1 MNKSIT
7 QDDQND
13 NQISKSIRRFF
24 TRFHLSSVLKAANA
38 YKKKGTPASE
48 IFQYLFLLIFSNRSM
63 YMNLLIGKDTPDF
76 AKDTVYRFMKML
88 QINWIRF
95 TTILSSRIIKDAIV
109 PLDSEDRTNVLII
122 DDSMFERNRSKKV
135 ELLAK
140 VYDHAKHCYKFGF
153 RMLTL
158 GWSDGS
164 TFLPVNSILLSTE
177 NKKNRINEAKS
188 VDKRT
193 VGYKRRSLSLEK
205 GTHAMLEL
213 LKHAKKADIPA
224 NYVLFDSWFSSPS
237 SILSIKEIGYDVIG
251 MVKKTPKMF
260 FRYNGEDMSL
270 ISIYNKNKK
279 RRGRSRYLLSVLVDV
294 VKDEEII
301 PAKVIY
307 VRNRNKRNEYLCL
320 ISTDVELDEDEVIRI
335 YGKRWDIEVFFKV
348 CKSYLNLSK
357 ECRSMSYDA
366 MTAHTAVVF
375 TRYMML
381 SLESRESNDERSLG
395 ELFLYFSDEMSD
407 ITWIQAFQMLLHMF
421 RTLLADQID
430 VSDEKI
436 DELVDAFMDA
446 IPALLKSKLQA
457 A

>member
-1 MNKSIT
+1 
-7 QDDQND
+7 
-13 NQISKSIRRFF
+13 
-24 TRFHLSSVLKAANA
+24 
-38 YKKKGTPASE
+38 
-48 IFQYLFLLIFSNRSM
+48 
-63 YMNLLIGKDTPDF
+63 
-76 AKDTVYRFMKML
+76 
-88 QINWIRF
+88 
-95 TTILSSRIIKDAIV
+95 
-109 PLDSEDRTNVLII
+109 
-122 DDSMFERNRSKKV
+122 
-135 ELLAK
+135 
-140 VYDHAKHCYKFGF
+140 
-153 RMLTL
+153 
-158 GWSDGS
+158 
-164 TFLPVNSILLSTE
+164 
-177 NKKNRINEAKS
+177 
-188 VDKRT
+188 
-193 VGYKRRSLSLEK
+193 
-205 GTHAMLEL
+205 MLEL
-213 LKHAKKADIPA
+213 LRQAKVADIPA
-224 NYVLFDSWFSSPS
+224 KYVLFDSWFSSPS
-237 SILSIKEIGYDVIG
+237 SIHFVKEIGYDVIG

-381 SLESRESNDERSLG
+381 SLENRESNDERSLG

-407 ITWIQAFQMLLHMF
+407 ITWIQAFQMMLQMF
-421 RTLLADQID
+421 RTLLTDN
-430 VSDEKI
+430 VELPDEKI

-446 IPALLKSKLQA
+446 IPALLKSRLQTA
-457 A
+457 

>member
-7 QDDQND
+7 QD

-24 TRFHLSSVLKAANA
+24 TRFHLSSALKDANA
-38 YKKKGTPASE
+38 YKKKGTSATL

-63 YMNLLIGKDTPDF
+63 YMNLLIGKDVPDF
-76 AKDTVYRFMKML
+76 AKDTVYRFMKMI

-95 TTILSSRIIKDAIV
+95 TTILSNRIIKDAII
-109 PLDSEDRTNVLII
+109 PLDSDDRVNVLII
-122 DDSMFERNRSKKV
+122 DDSMYERNRSKKV

-140 VYDHAKHCYKFGF
+140 AYDHAKHCYKFGF

-158 GWSDGS
+158 GWSDGN

-177 NKKNRINEAKS
+177 NKKNRVNEAAEI
-188 VDKRT
+188 DKRT
-193 VGYKRRSLSLEK
+193 VGYKRRMLAVKK
-205 GTHAMLEL
+205 GTIAMLDL
-213 LKHAKKADIPA
+213 LKYAKKAEIPA
-224 NYVLFDSWFSSPS
+224 KYVLFDSWFSSPS
-237 SILSIKEIGYDVIG
+237 SLHSVKEIGYDVIA
-251 MVKKTPKMF
+251 MIKKTPKMF
-260 FRYNGEDMSL
+260 FRYNGEDIPL
-270 ISIYNKNKK
+270 TSIYKKNKK
-279 RRGRSRYLLSVLVDV
+279 RPGRSRYLLSVIVDV
-294 VKDEEII
+294 VKDGKII
-301 PAKVIY
+301 PAKVVY
-307 VRNRNKRNEYLCL
+307 VRNKNKRNEYLCL
-320 ISTDVELDEDEVIRI
+320 ISTDVNLNEEEIIRI

-357 ECRSMSYDA
+357 ECRSISYDA
-366 MTAHTAVVF
+366 MTAHTAIVF

-381 SLESRESNDERSLG
+381 SLESREANDTRSMG

-407 ITWIQAFQMLLHMF
+407 ITWIQAFQMMLQMF

-430 VSDEKI
+430 ISDEKI